1 MIYYHH
7 LIQTASSND
16 ANCPNNFLCS
26 YSVFLV
32 CDSIQDHGC
41 TYSLDFLCPCRF
53 GPVSQLLHS
62 MKLAILKDQSVQ
74 SLSCVRLF
82 ATPWTA
88 VYQACLSIT
97 NSRSLLKLT
106 SIESVMPSN
115 HLILCRPLLFL
126 PLIFPSM
133 GVFSTELVLRIRWP
147 KYWSLSFNISPSNEY
162 SGLISFRTLKDTGQL
177 FCRLSSAWVF

>member
-16 ANCPNNFLCS
+16 ANCPSNFLCS

-106 SIESVMPSN
+106 SIESVMSSN
-115 HLILCRPLLFL
+115 HLVLCCPLSYYLQSFPASGSFQMSQFFASGGQSIGVSASASVL
-126 PLIFPSM
+126 PMTQDWPITYSITFP
-133 GVFSTELVLRIRWP
+133 RIRAGPWP
-147 KYWSLSFNISPSNEY
+147 MP
-162 SGLISFRTLKDTGQL
+162 GQ
-177 FCRLSSAWVF
+177 

>member
-16 ANCPNNFLCS
+16 ANCPSNFLCS

-97 NSRSLLKLT
+97 NSRSLLKLMSVESMMPSVLSSVPLLLLPSIFT
-106 SIESVMPSN
+106 SI
-115 HLILCRPLLFL
+115 
-126 PLIFPSM
+126 
-133 GVFSTELVLRIRWP
+133 GVFLMSQRFASGGQSIGASASASVL
-147 KYWSLSFNISPSNEY
+147 LMNIQ
-162 SGLISFRTLKDTGQL
+162 D
-177 FCRLSSAWVF
+177 

>member
-7 LIQTASSND
+7 LIQTASSNG
-16 ANCPNNFLCS
+16 AKCPSNFLCS

-41 TYSLDFLCPCRF
+41 TYLLDFLCPCRF
-53 GPVSQLLHS
+53 GPVSQLLHF
-62 MKLAILKDQSVQ
+62 MKLAILKDQSIQ
-74 SLSCVRLF
+74 SHSCVRLS

-106 SIESVMPSN
+106 TIESVMPSN
-115 HLILCRPLLFL
+115 QLILCRPLSFHLQSF
-126 PLIFPSM
+126 PASGSFHMSQFFPSGGQSI
-133 GVFSTELVLRIRWP
+133 GVSASASVLP
-147 KYWSLSFNISPSNEY
+147 VNIQ
-162 SGLISFRTLKDTGQL
+162 D
-177 FCRLSSAWVF
+177 